1 MILITGGAR
10 SGKSRLAEQFAAEQ
24 GDNVLYIATS
34 IVTDE
39 EMAQRIAIHQQTRPA
54 TWQTHEGFSQ
64 LGNVIRDRG
73 AEHDAIMLECITTMI
88 TNLMFENTGDIPA
101 ETMDF
106 TALESKI
113 NHQVDALLDSCRL
126 CPCPVYIVTN
136 EVGFGIVPENLLA
149 RRFRDIA
156 GRVNQR
162 LAAFADE
169 VYLVVSGIE
178 LKMKG

>member
-10 SGKSRLAEQFAAEQ
+10 SGKSRLAEQFAAKQ

-34 IVTDE
+34 IVTDD

-54 TWQTHEGFSQ
+54 AWQTHEGFS
-64 LGNVIRDRG
+64 LIGNVIRERG
-73 AEHDAIMLECITTMI
+73 AQHDAIMLECITTMI

-101 ETMDF
+101 EEMDF
-106 TALESKI
+106 VALENKI
-113 NHQVDALLDSCRL
+113 NLQIEQLIEGCQQ

>member
-10 SGKSRLAEQFAAEQ
+10 SGKSRLAEQFAAKQ

-34 IVTDE
+34 IVTDD

-54 TWQTHEGFSQ
+54 AWQTHEGFSR
-64 LGNVIRDRG
+64 LGNVIRERG
-73 AEHDAIMLECITTMI
+73 AQHDAIMLECITTMI

-101 ETMDF
+101 EEMDF
-106 TALESKI
+106 VALEDKI
-113 NHQVDALLDSCRL
+113 NLQIEQLIEGCQQ